1 MIASLLTSARFER
14 VLRLLDQERK
24 VILNGPLTELK
35 ALVERREALLGEL
48 FAEERALP
56 EAFLAA
62 VKARAERN
70 SRLILASI
78 AGVKSAEAQIARIDA
93 RAGQPAH
100 LFRRG
105 RAGRGR
111 ARPGHPRQARLR
123 RSNRRPPQLPRRARW
138 NRRPCGARSAPGTA
152 RGSTP

>member
-1 MIASLLTSARFER
+1 MIASLLASARFER

-93 RAGQPAH
+93 AQGSLRTYSAEGAPVEVAPARVTRDKRA
-100 LFRRG
+100 
-105 RAGRGR
+105 
-111 ARPGHPRQARLR
+111 
-123 RSNRRPPQLPRRARW
+123 
-138 NRRPCGARSAPGTA
+138 
-152 RGSTP
+152 

>member
-1 MIASLLTSARFER
+1 MLSSARFER

-24 VILNGPLTELK
+24 VILNGPLAELA

-48 FAEERALP
+48 LAEERTLP

-78 AGVKSAEAQIARIDA
+78 AGVKSAAAQIAQID
-93 RAGQPAH
+93 
-100 LFRRG
+100 
-105 RAGRGR
+105 
-111 ARPGHPRQARLR
+111 
-123 RSNRRPPQLPRRARW
+123 
-138 NRRPCGARSAPGTA
+138 GARDSLRTYSPDGAPVEVTQTRITRDKRA
-152 RGSTP
+152 